1 MNYNIKYID
10 TAAKYSE
17 MMHCLSDKKVIYID
31 LEFDKNHFR
40 YGFNI
45 CLLQLY
51 DGTTCFVIDPLA
63 NIELKSLFQLIEDP
77 TVQKVCFAFNEDMR
91 LLVHLGAQ
99 PHNIYDLSVAQRLLN
114 TEPLSLTNSLIQF
127 LSPDQY
133 SESSSQ
139 QKSNWF
145 LRPLSEKQITYA
157 AEDVLFLPALKVEV
171 SKKLQEEKREVWFA
185 QEMDAF
191 EKYDWSGSESSYLTQ
206 KDQKLL
212 SRQEWVRFQE
222 IMTYR
227 EELAKSIHRPSYKA
241 IPRNTLFELAQTPSK
256 IKNVDFFKGFHPKLK
271 KKSVQEK
278 FEKCLQQAANTI
290 AKEKIKPSEK
300 SIPIPSNAEKL
311 SGNKRRKRN
320 QEIKDYFFLPIKK
333 EVIKNYGEH
342 FGNFFLSNRKMI
354 EYANKNMELLPYQN
368 NMLLSIAQNLN
379 LSVPDFI
386 IQKNETK

>member
-1 MNYNIKYID
+1 
-10 TAAKYSE
+10 
-17 MMHCLSDKKVIYID
+17 
-31 LEFDKNHFR
+31 
-40 YGFNI
+40 
-45 CLLQLY
+45 
-51 DGTTCFVIDPLA
+51 
-63 NIELKSLFQLIEDP
+63 
-77 TVQKVCFAFNEDMR
+77 
-91 LLVHLGAQ
+91 
-99 PHNIYDLSVAQRLLN
+99 
-114 TEPLSLTNSLIQF
+114 
-127 LSPDQY
+127 
-133 SESSSQ
+133 
-139 QKSNWF
+139 
-145 LRPLSEKQITYA
+145 
-157 AEDVLFLPALKVEV
+157 
-171 SKKLQEEKREVWFA
+171 
-185 QEMDAF
+185 MDAF
-191 EKYDWSGSESSYLTQ
+191 EKYDWSGSESTYLTQ

-241 IPRNTLFELAQTPSK
+241 IPKNTLFELAQTPSK